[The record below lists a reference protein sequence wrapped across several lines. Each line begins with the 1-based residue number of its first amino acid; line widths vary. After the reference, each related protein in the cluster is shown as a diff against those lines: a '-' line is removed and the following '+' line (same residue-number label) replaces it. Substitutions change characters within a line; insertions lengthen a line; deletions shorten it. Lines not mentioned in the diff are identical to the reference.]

1 MEGEAYRSMNL
12 LWFARKQCL
21 NTPTLAIEKPLSGTS
36 PLLSLYFFIK
46 TRASPGIT
54 FRPVYTNTEHLLH
67 EEYLLGS
74 AVLLTR
80 HKMNPSG
87 NR

>member
-1 MEGEAYRSMNL
+1 MNL
-12 LWFARKQCL
+12 LWFARKQYL

-54 FRPVYTNTEHLLH
+54 SSLVHTNFEQHLLSK
-67 EEYLLGS
+67 EYLLWS
-74 AVLLTR
+74 
-80 HKMNPSG
+80 PSHSKTQEEQLIG
-87 NR
+87 QNL